1 MKRRPYDATRLL
13 KWYPPSWRSRYGDD
27 FLAYVDDTLDGKR
40 PTVGF
45 VSSIALGAVRER
57 AHESGLLGEHPT
69 PAVQSRGGSLVV
81 LCAWSV
87 FMLAGATFSK
97 TSEHFA
103 KAMPAGSSSPARV
116 GFDIVAG
123 CGALGM
129 ILVLI
134 GACVALPSFVA
145 FLRSGGWTV
154 ARRRIL
160 HSLTLTVLALVAIV
174 PLSLWSRHLNSVQRN
189 GGDGAYSG
197 AFIAWAVL
205 IALTLVSWD
214 RVALQCV
221 ARMALSS
228 RVLRVEALLATGV
241 SILMVTI
248 TAGAALWWVRVGSS
262 APWFLQGTSYGS
274 SASPLTP
281 NLILTLALM
290 VVAACAGALGVS
302 RIMRS
307 RRHA

>member
-1 MKRRPYDATRLL
+1 VKRRPYDATRLL
-13 KWYPPSWRSRYGDD
+13 RWYPPSWRARYGDE
-27 FLAYVDDTLDGKR
+27 FVAYVDDTLDGTR
-40 PTVGF
+40 PSAGF
-45 VSSIALGAVRER
+45 VFSIALGAVRER
-57 AHESGLLGEHPT
+57 GHESGLIGEHPT
-69 PAVQSRGGSLVV
+69 PVVQSRAGSLLV

-103 KAMPAGSSSPARV
+103 QAMPAGSSSPARV

-134 GACVALPSFVA
+134 GAFVALPSFVA

-154 ARRRIL
+154 ARRRVL
-160 HSLTLTVLALVAIV
+160 HALALTMLALVAIV
-174 PLSLWSRHLNSVQRN
+174 PLTLWSQHLNTVQRN

-197 AFIAWAVL
+197 AFVAWAVL

-221 ARMALSS
+221 ATMALST
-228 RVLRVEALLATGV
+228 RVLRIEALLATAV
-241 SILMVTI
+241 SLLMVTI
-248 TAGAALWWVRVGSS
+248 TVGAALWWAQIGSS
-262 APWFLQGTSYGS
+262 APWFLQGASYGTS
-274 SASPLTP
+274 SSPLTP
-281 NLILTLALM
+281 NLIIALALM
-290 VVAACAGALGVS
+290 VVATCAGALGVS

-307 RRHA
+307 WRHA